1 MICFYTFIDGIG
13 DRHDFSDSPPES
25 DANPRINIGPK
36 HQAIIPNLENDRTKL
51 DREPSYEHLLW
62 DPGIG
67 KLCTDSEIE
76 MYLEF
81 ACCAAV
87 PGGGRN
93 KEYALHLLNM
103 CHGNIHVSSIFHFL
117 ALDLFT

>member
-1 MICFYTFIDGIG
+1 MLSLGTVTDKNE
-13 DRHDFSDSPPES
+13 FSDAPIES
-25 DANPRINIGPK
+25 DAHPHINVGPR
-36 HQAIIPNLENDRTKL
+36 HQATIPSLETDLSKL

-103 CHGNIHVSSIFHFL
+103 CHGNIHVSF
-117 ALDLFT
+117 